1 MTRGVFLL
9 LISAL
14 GFAASSVFVKLITVA
29 SPIPAQEITFFRFLI
44 GLVLLL
50 IYLAARRRSLPLRP
64 VRLKYVLLRAFF
76 TIGAASLFYLG
87 IQHTTITNANMLNMT
102 YPLFVFLLA
111 PYINRERNRLH
122 LYVFLLIA
130 FIGMYL
136 IVVPEFGIIRTG
148 DFLAL
153 GSGLL
158 AGFAITFLREARKYD
173 HTFLIIFYAMAIGT
187 VLSGLV
193 ALPSFI
199 LPETGMLLYLLLCAV
214 TALLGQIFLT
224 WGYRYIGAA
233 PGALVSASRILF
245 GAALGVVLFADPL
258 TVKIV
263 CGGLLIMTAL
273 AGISGRPGGRPGAR
287 SRAEAPSR
295 SGRSAGP
302 G

>member
-273 AGISGRPGGRPGAR
+273 AGISGRPGAR